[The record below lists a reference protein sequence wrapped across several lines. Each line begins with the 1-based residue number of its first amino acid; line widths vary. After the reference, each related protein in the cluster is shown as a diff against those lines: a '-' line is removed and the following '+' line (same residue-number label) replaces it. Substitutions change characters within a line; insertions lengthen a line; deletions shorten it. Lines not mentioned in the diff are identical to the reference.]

1 MQIGGPDGFFFGN
14 VRLSGKAE
22 LSLARNISVKA
33 SASYGLTDNFE
44 DLKLLSDSVLPHD
57 RTEIDSNIREGRG
70 LTLDTLQVD
79 RFFKFG
85 DDFYA
90 KLTAGYVENMHAA
103 VGGEVLYRPFF
114 RNFAIGAEAWQT
126 KQRAYDMQFDFL
138 DYETVTGFINLFY
151 KEPKTQVLFAIRGGR
166 FLAKDSGINFD
177 FSKTKFVDVQNIF
190 HKMEKRNL
198 SAAYEF
204 YCDKKL
210 ENAHS
215 AKALSLIHI

>member
-1 MQIGGPDGFFFGN
+1 M
-14 VRLSGKAE
+14 
-22 LSLARNISVKA
+22 
-33 SASYGLTDNFE
+33 
-44 DLKLLSDSVLPHD
+44 
-57 RTEIDSNIREGRG
+57 
-70 LTLDTLQVD
+70 D

-126 KQRAYDMQFDFL
+126 KQRAYDMGFGFL

-166 FLAKDSGINFD
+166 FLAKIQVLISIFREGLRAVQRWES
-177 FSKTKFVDVQNIF
+177 FS
-190 HKMEKRNL
+190 H
-198 SAAYEF
+198 
-204 YCDKKL
+204 
-210 ENAHS
+210 
-215 AKALSLIHI
+215 